1 MTTFLCANLLTFSK
15 IADGSGRALTFSREY
30 GDKAHH
36 TQRAGLTVESM
47 PTLAEC
53 DDMIKRQRGVL
64 TSMERIRVRLQNLK
78 CVAFSV
84 IWQ

>member
-1 MTTFLCANLLTFSK
+1 MYYLADLSK

-36 TQRAGLTVESM
+36 TQRAGLTAESM

-53 DDMIKRQRGVL
+53 EDMIKRQRGVL
-64 TSMERIRVRLQNLK
+64 ASMERIRVRIQFNL
-78 CVAFSV
+78 CRIQRGFGNDLLV
-84 IWQ
+84 